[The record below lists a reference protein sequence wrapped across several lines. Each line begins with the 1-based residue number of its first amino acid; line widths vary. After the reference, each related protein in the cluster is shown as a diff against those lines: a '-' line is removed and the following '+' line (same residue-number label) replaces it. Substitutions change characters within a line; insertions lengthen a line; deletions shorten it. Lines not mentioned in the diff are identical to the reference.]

1 VRRGVALILAAGLA
15 TSSCEPARREDAALA
30 PRAPEPP
37 GESASLLLVTLD
49 TFRADAAGSGGDP
62 RARTP
67 HLDRLARTGVQFET
81 GLVPTPLT
89 LPSHASM
96 LTGLD
101 PPAHGVRDNGTFRLD
116 PAVPTFAERLREAG
130 FATAAFIAAFP
141 LDSRFGL
148 DRGFD
153 AYDDAVGPRGE
164 EGFLAMDQRDGE
176 LVTAAARRWLSETAG
191 AGRRFVFVHLFD
203 AHSPPNAAPPVVAAA
218 GGDTYRADAS
228 WADRWLGAAVRAAL
242 ESGEFWVV
250 VLGDHGESLGDH
262 QESMHGLFVY
272 GATTRVPAVVW
283 PAPAG
288 EEPGVRRATFR
299 AIDFPATAFALLGL
313 DGAPAP
319 GDGVPLFAE
328 AAGPAY
334 LESFYARFHYGWAA
348 LRALQDGDWK
358 YVDAPDPELYD
369 LASDPGERRNVIA
382 EHPDRAR
389 ALAARLRE
397 AAARERVS
405 SSIEPDAEAKA
416 ALESLGYLTGG
427 PADGGAAA
435 GADPKSMVAVQSLLE
450 RAQSALSAGQPDAA
464 LVPLRSA
471 LSRDPGNKDV
481 HQTMGLAHAMAGRH
495 GEAADWF
502 RRCLDLPPH
511 RNDRVPRFELAS
523 ALIRMGRHAEA
534 QGELETVVAEFP
546 DDAAAWYNLGI
557 ARESL
562 GRSEE
567 AREAWER
574 ALRADPDHPLARTAL
589 GR

>member
-1 VRRGVALILAAGLA
+1 V
-15 TSSCEPARREDAALA
+15 
-30 PRAPEPP
+30 PP
-37 GESASLLLVTLD
+37 GEAASLLLVTLD
-49 TFRADAAGSGGDP
+49 TFRADVAGCGGDP
-62 RARTP
+62 RGRTP

-89 LPSHASM
+89 LPSHTSM

-148 DRGFD
+148 DRGFES
-153 AYDDAVGPRGE
+153 YDDAVGPRGE
-164 EGFLAMDQRDGE
+164 EGFLAMDQRDGA
-176 LVTAAARRWLSETAG
+176 LVTAAARQWLTETAG
-191 AGRRFVFVHLFD
+191 GGRRFVFVHLFD
-203 AHSPPNAAPPVVAAA
+203 AHSPPNAAGPVVAAA
-218 GGDTYRADAS
+218 GGDTYRADAA

-242 ESGEFWVV
+242 ETGEFWVV

-262 QESMHGLFVY
+262 QESAHGLFVY

-283 PAPAG
+283 PAPPG
-288 EEPGVRRATFR
+288 EPPGLRRATFR
-299 AIDFPATAFALLGL
+299 AIDFPATAFALLQL
-313 DGAPAP
+313 DGPPAP
-319 GDGVPLFAE
+319 GDGVPLFAQ

-334 LESFYARFHYGWAA
+334 LESLYARLHYGWAA

-358 YVDAPDPELYD
+358 YVDAPAPELYD
-369 LASDPGERRNVIA
+369 LAADPGERRNVIA

-397 AAARERVS
+397 VAARERAALPV
-405 SSIEPDAEAKA
+405 EPDAAARA

-427 PADGGAAA
+427 PADDEAAS
-435 GADPKSMVAVQSLLE
+435 GADPKSMIAVQTFLE

-464 LVPLRSA
+464 LVPLRAA
-471 LSRDPGNKDV
+471 LSRDPGNKDL
-481 HQTMGLAHAMAGRH
+481 HQTMGLAHAMGGRH
-495 GEAADWF
+495 AEAADWF
-502 RRCLDLPPH
+502 RRCLELPPH

-523 ALIRMGRHAEA
+523 SLVRLGRNAEA
-534 QGELETVVAEFP
+534 QAELETLVSEFP

-557 ARESL
+557 AREAL
-562 GRSEE
+562 GRAEE
-567 AREAWER
+567 AREAWAR
-574 ALRADPDHPLARTAL
+574 ALQADPDHPLARAAL